1 MKRSILLFL
10 LFTVHLYSSPVVVN
24 DVTQINPIP
33 VSRVETPKSIEEIQ
47 NLVKE
52 HSGMI
57 SIGGGRF
64 SMGGQIATENALFI
78 DTREFDQV
86 LDFDEKQKKIRVQSG
101 ITWRKIQEFIDPY
114 NLSVKIKQTYSNFTV
129 GGSLS
134 VNGHGRYMGQGP
146 LILSVDSIK
155 IVLSD
160 GRLISASPKENPEI
174 FYASIGGYGG
184 IGVIV
189 EAVLQLTDNSKV
201 SRSAKK
207 LPISEYKKFFFENV
221 RTNPKAVFHNG
232 DIYPPAYEN
241 VNAITWAET
250 DEAVT
255 VQDRLVPVKEEYWME
270 NIMYFWLT
278 ELPYGKEFREYV
290 YDPNFTTTKRV
301 VWRNFEASYDV
312 KELEPPTRKISTY
325 VLQEYFVPVEKFDEF
340 YPKMREVLQ
349 KHDVNVMNISIRH
362 SYKDPGS
369 YLAWARSEVFSFVIY
384 YKQRTYPSARNEVGV
399 WTRELIDAVISVGG
413 AYYLPYQP
421 HANQVQFE
429 AAYPDSGKFFELK
442 RRLDPNYKFR
452 NKLWDKYYF
461 SDIKDQ
467 KIRLELDSNKTY
479 RRNEDQTFLTVPEWF
494 IVFSSDEYA
503 KFQKN
508 SPPSDFPYWGSI
520 GQFWKIYGNVIQK
533 TWEYETNWGYHLMIC
548 VIGVSYSGELALKSV
563 YENTIGALTE
573 WIDSRK
579 EINEDRKVEAYIQW
593 VAQDYTD
600 FVRLRPWYEYPF
612 YSKFLKFIRIEDG
625 NSAGKIRS
633 WERRIFFS
641 MELLVKAGY
650 GWLIGLGTGAVYE
663 PENFH
668 ILAWADENG
677 TGKIISIPRYES
689 FTKEVPVLVTKGIS
703 FKEIAGNKKIVL
715 TTISPEDQNW
725 EDQKILSSWP
735 VLTEPGKKR
744 TALILPVDQLHLM
757 ILYCKQNGILID
769 HIFDY

>member
-1 MKRSILLFL
+1 MKKSILLFL
-10 LFTVHLYSSPVVVN
+10 LLTAHLYSSPVVVN
-24 DVTQINPIP
+24 DVTQINPIS

-78 DTREFDQV
+78 DTREFDQI
-86 LDFDEKQKKIRVQSG
+86 LDFDEKQKKVRVQSG

-114 NLSVKIKQTYSNFTV
+114 NLSIKIKQTYSNFTV

-160 GRLISASPKENPEI
+160 GRLVSASPKENPEI

-201 SRSAKK
+201 SRSVKK

-221 RTNPKAVFHNG
+221 RTNSKVVFHNG
-232 DIYPPAYEN
+232 DIYPPSYEN

-278 ELPYGKEFREYV
+278 ELPYGKEFREHV
-290 YDPNFTTTKRV
+290 YDPNFTTGKRV

-369 YLAWARSEVFSFVIY
+369 LLAWARSEVFSFVIY

-399 WTRELIDAVISVGG
+399 WTRELIDAVVSVGG

-442 RRLDPNYKFR
+442 RKLDPNYKFR

-503 KFQKN
+503 KFQKH
-508 SPPSDFPYWGSI
+508 SPPSDFPYWASI
-520 GQFWKIYGNVIQK
+520 GQFWKIYGNIIQK

-579 EINEDRKVEAYIQW
+579 EIGQDRKVEAYIQW

-600 FVRLRPWYEYPF
+600 FVRLKPWYEYPF
-612 YSKFLKFIRIEDG
+612 YSKFLEFVKIEDG
-625 NSAGKIRS
+625 NNVGRIRS

-641 MELLVKAGY
+641 MELLAKAGY

-668 ILAWADENG
+668 ILAWANENG
-677 TGKIISIPRYES
+677 TGKIISIPRYEP
-689 FTKEVPVLVTKGIS
+689 FTKEVPVLVEKGIS

-715 TTISPEDQNW
+715 TTISSENQNW

-735 VLTEPGKKR
+735 ILTEPGKKR